1 MSRSSDYSEGEGVE
15 RSRLEASINRAL
27 ANRAANRPLVMEIG
41 RQWQSF
47 RSQFEELAEAVDRLV
62 SEASTARAQSVD
74 PDRALRTVEAWR
86 RPAADG
92 GPDPLDRLAEQVR
105 QTEAHLG
112 AVQAR
117 VNRDT
122 VNIGVV
128 GRTRAGKSTV
138 LRAASGLD
146 GTVLPSHRDNPTTAS
161 RSWIHHQRD
170 KAEAWVTLRTWDEFA
185 DQYLAPLH
193 TAAQLTGGPPRDSAT
208 FRTYQYPHLGNAGEA
223 ADERSAVA
231 LPYLKKLLQAQHSL
245 DDYLPLLEQGGKPG
259 AESRQIVVPLE
270 KLGPYISY
278 PNGHDVEG
286 SMPRLYHAVRD
297 IHIYCDFPHLDTT
310 AMVLVDLPGAGE
322 AGLDVQQHFLHDL
335 THEVDFLLH
344 VKRGAP
350 STAFFAQED
359 FADLHLAQ
367 LACGDVPLS
376 DFTMVVVNPDDTLAP
391 ESARNVL
398 FSAREAVRNY
408 QVRTVEC
415 PLGRSAETADGAVRE
430 RLLPVVLGH
439 LADRLAEMDRAVY
452 DGLRR
457 RMAEV
462 TRDVVGFAQEVAA
475 ASEQWQLGVPDEADR
490 LQNLVKRLR
499 NQLAQDLAA
508 VYEEYEEMVHRE
520 EHIPQIES
528 AVADAAERVRS
539 WARTGFDS
547 EDEATWRAETK
558 AAMYQSGGEALDLW
572 FNRAR
577 TKLAEEF
584 GRVDTSVDRAVA
596 LLWQR
601 MADALRGELTDA
613 LVPVDGQPLETLLRR
628 VERLPVPILR
638 QALQDFTGLRT
649 DYGSLFLRVG
659 SPLVQQVRHWAG
671 QIHSVPAT
679 GRPSAED
686 PPRQGAP
693 HSHETPQGDPQRP
706 ASRASWFHTSAAAPA
721 AWPRQGEARHQE
733 QPVQEHEHHR
743 QAAAPNDSVPPA
755 DTGGGYAAR
764 ATASM
769 EQLHR
774 ALVTAVENAV
784 SELEH
789 QLHAEALA
797 MVRVLAAA
805 AYQFFDATTGTP
817 GVEQEWKRVC
827 RGEQRTIWP
836 GEFDGV
842 EAVLSESVSLL
853 LKRADEV
860 RSGGVEL
867 AAAIGDSMPSRTQGP
882 GRAES

>member
-1 MSRSSDYSEGEGVE
+1 MD
-15 RSRLEASINRAL
+15 RSRLESSINRAL
-27 ANRAANRPLVMEIG
+27 ANRTTNRPLVREIG
-41 RQWQSF
+41 RQWEAF
-47 RSQFEELAEAVDRLV
+47 RNHFEELTEAVDRLV
-62 SEASTARAQSVD
+62 AEATKAGAPSGD
-74 PDRALRTVEAWR
+74 PDHALRTVEAWR

-105 QTEAHLG
+105 RTGAHLA
-112 AVQAR
+112 AVEAR

-128 GRTRAGKSTV
+128 GRTKAGKSTV

-146 GTVLPSHRDNPTTAS
+146 GTVLPSHQDNPTTAS
-161 RSWIHHQRD
+161 RSWIHHQRG
-170 KAEAWVTLRTWDEFA
+170 KAEARVTLRTWDEFA

-193 TAAQLTGGPPRDSAT
+193 SAAQLSGRPPRDAAS
-208 FRTYQYPHLGNAGEA
+208 FRAYPYPEA
-223 ADERSAVA
+223 DGKGAVTDERSAEA
-231 LPYLKKLLQAQHSL
+231 LPYLKKLLQAQQAL
-245 DDYLPLLEQGGKPG
+245 DEYLPLLEQSSRRGG
-259 AESRQIVVPLE
+259 EHRQLVVPLE
-270 KLGPYISY
+270 QLRPYVSY
-278 PNGHDVEG
+278 PGGRDDDG
-286 SMPRLYHAVRD
+286 MPRLYHAVRD
-297 IHIYCDFPHLDTT
+297 VHIHCDFPHLDTA

-322 AGLDVQQHFLHDL
+322 AGLDVQRHFLHDL

-350 STAFFAQED
+350 DKAFFAQED

-367 LACGDVPLS
+367 LACGDVPLA
-376 DFTMVVVNPDDTLAP
+376 DFTMVVVNADETLTP
-391 ESARNVL
+391 ESARNL
-398 FSAREAVRNY
+398 LDKARDAARNY

-415 PLGRSAETADGAVRE
+415 PLGRSTGTADAAVRE

-439 LADRLAEMDRAVY
+439 LADRLAEMDRAVF

-457 RMAEV
+457 RMSEV
-462 TRDVVGFAQEVAA
+462 TRDVVGFAREVAA
-475 ASEQWQLGVPDEADR
+475 ASEQWQLGVPDETDR

-499 NQLAQDLAA
+499 NQLAQDLAQ
-508 VYEEYEEMVHRE
+508 VYEDYEGMVQRR
-520 EHIPQIES
+520 EHIPQIEA

-547 EDEATWRAETK
+547 ADEATWRAETK

-601 MADALRGELTDA
+601 MADALRGQLTDA
-613 LVPVDGQPLETLLRR
+613 LVPVGDQPLETLLRR

-638 QALQDFTGLRT
+638 QALRDFTGLRT

-671 QIHSVPAT
+671 QIHSVPA
-679 GRPSAED
+679 
-686 PPRQGAP
+686 PRQQPPAP
-693 HSHETPQGDPQRP
+693 GPDRQGSHLSPEPPQAPPHGDPQRP
-706 ASRASWFHTSAAAPA
+706 VSRASWFHTPAAGPAAPTRPEASLRQEPPVRHHPGQGGVPADPAAPA
-721 AWPRQGEARHQE
+721 DG
-733 QPVQEHEHHR
+733 
-743 QAAAPNDSVPPA
+743 S
-755 DTGGGYAAR
+755 GGYAAR

-774 ALVTAVENAV
+774 DLVAAVENTV
-784 SELEH
+784 SELER

-797 MVRVLAAA
+797 MVRVLVAA

-817 GVEQEWKRVC
+817 GVELEWKRVC

-836 GEFDGV
+836 GEFDGA
-842 EAVLSESVSLL
+842 EAVLAESVSLL
-853 LKRADEV
+853 LKRADDV
-860 RSGGVEL
+860 RGAGAELSAAVGAPRPGRVE
-867 AAAIGDSMPSRTQGP
+867 GP
-882 GRAES
+882 GKAES